1 MNRNPDYK
9 FIDFK
14 IFFSYLGLV
23 LLGLYAIFVV
33 EYDPSVPFSF
43 YSEFG
48 KQIIFHLISL
58 LIGVFILLL
67 DGKFLM
73 RLSYLI
79 YFFSIFLL
87 FSVLIFGETKH
98 GAKSWFDF
106 GAFGFQPAEFAK
118 FGTVLAIS
126 KFLSK
131 FDVTLSN
138 KRDLIKVSL
147 IIFSCIFNFFTARFR
162 FMFSIHFFNNSSF

>member
-1 MNRNPDYK
+1 M
-9 FIDFK
+9 
-14 IFFSYLGLV
+14 
-23 LLGLYAIFVV
+23 LGLYAIFVV
-33 EYDPSVPFSF
+33 EYNHKCPLFF

-79 YFFSIFLL
+79 YFSILLL
-87 FSVLIFGETKH
+87 FGVLMFGETKR

-118 FGTVLAIS
+118 LGTVLAIS
-126 KFLSK
+126 KFYQTS
-131 FDVTLSN
+131 
-138 KRDLIKVSL
+138 
-147 IIFSCIFNFFTARFR
+147 
-162 FMFSIHFFNNSSF
+162 M

>member
-33 EYDPSVPFSF
+33 EYDSSAPFSL

-48 KQIIFHLISL
+48 KQIIFHLISI
-58 LIGVFILLL
+58 LIGVVILLL

-79 YFFSIFLL
+79 YFFSILL
-87 FSVLIFGETKH
+87 LISVLIFGDKYVAFAGKNKKTKALMRSKLSEWGH
-98 GAKSWFDF
+98 IDDIMD
-106 GAFGFQPAEFAK
+106 
-118 FGTVLAIS
+118 IS
-126 KFLSK
+126 YEGILYVMNLYNLYK
-131 FDVTLSN
+131 
-138 KRDLIKVSL
+138 
-147 IIFSCIFNFFTARFR
+147 
-162 FMFSIHFFNNSSF
+162 